1 MDEVILMHSSI
12 RWNNNTV
19 TVSLLS
25 QLLISGANMVDV
37 QNVFIKYTQLIW
49 SNTTDLQSVLPVCQV

>member
-25 QLLISGANMVDV
+25 QLLISGANMVNV